1 MISAAMFW
9 GPGDL
14 VRGALLLATCLLE
27 GQGSSVK
34 EVVKSSE
41 GLLEIRCRE
50 EGGPRHQQMGHA
62 EVSRI
67 ESIEKCLQKN
77 IRMLRWRK
85 GISVAGHIRTSY
97 PICWAVMQA
106 AKEVERCWFS
116 AQGDAVGENKRD
128 AKIFL
133 QIRCYRGEV
142 KL

>member
-1 MISAAMFW
+1 MISVISPAMFW

-85 GISVAGHIRTSY
+85 GISVHHIQYVGPLCKLRKKLRDVGFQLKAMLWVR
-97 PICWAVMQA
+97 IREMQRFFCKSDA
-106 AKEVERCWFS
+106 IVER
-116 AQGDAVGENKRD
+116 
-128 AKIFL
+128 
-133 QIRCYRGEV
+133 
-142 KL
+142 

>member
-1 MISAAMFW
+1 MFW

-41 GLLEIRCRE
+41 GSLEIRCRE

-67 ESIEKCLQKN
+67 ENIEKCLQSKHKN
-77 IRMLRWRK
+77 VKMKEGKEYPYITSNMLGRYA
-85 GISVAGHIRTSY
+85 S
-97 PICWAVMQA
+97 C
-106 AKEVERCWFS
+106 ERS
-116 AQGDAVGENKRD
+116 
-128 AKIFL
+128 
-133 QIRCYRGEV
+133 
-142 KL
+142 

>member
-1 MISAAMFW
+1 MTSPAMFW

-14 VRGALLLATCLLE
+14 VRGALLLASCLLE

-67 ESIEKCLQKN
+67 ENIEKCLQKN
-77 IRMLRWRK
+77 HDNVKMEERN
-85 GISVAGHIRTSY
+85 IRTSY
-97 PICWAVMQA
+97 PIWAVMQA

-133 QIRCYRGEV
+133 QIRLSDAIVER
-142 KL
+142 

>member
-1 MISAAMFW
+1 MISVISPAMFW

-67 ESIEKCLQKN
+67 ENIEKCLQKN
-77 IRMLRWRK
+77 IRMLR
-85 GISVAGHIRTSY
+85 
-97 PICWAVMQA
+97 
-106 AKEVERCWFS
+106 
-116 AQGDAVGENKRD
+116 
-128 AKIFL
+128 
-133 QIRCYRGEV
+133 
-142 KL
+142 

>member
-1 MISAAMFW
+1 MISVTSPEMFW

-67 ESIEKCLQKN
+67 ENIEKCLQKKHKN
-77 IRMLRWRK
+77 VKMEERN
-85 GISVAGHIRTSY
+85 IRTSY
-97 PICWAVMQA
+97 PIWAVMQA

-133 QIRCYRGEV
+133 QIRCHRGEV

>member
-1 MISAAMFW
+1 M
-9 GPGDL
+9 
-14 VRGALLLATCLLE
+14 RGALLLASCLLE

-67 ESIEKCLQKN
+67 ENIEKCLQKN

-85 GISVAGHIRTSY
+85 GISVHHIQYGPLCKLRKRLRDVGFQLKAMLWVR
-97 PICWAVMQA
+97 IREMQRFFCKPDA
-106 AKEVERCWFS
+106 IVER
-116 AQGDAVGENKRD
+116 
-128 AKIFL
+128 
-133 QIRCYRGEV
+133 
-142 KL
+142 